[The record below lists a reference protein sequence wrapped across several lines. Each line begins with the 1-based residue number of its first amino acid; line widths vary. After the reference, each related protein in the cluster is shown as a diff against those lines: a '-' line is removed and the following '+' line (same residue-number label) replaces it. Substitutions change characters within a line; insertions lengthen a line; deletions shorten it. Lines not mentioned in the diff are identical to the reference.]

1 MKKNIVTTVIV
12 AGVLFGFS
20 QIGMPCY
27 ADSMPY
33 EPIFEAAQIS
43 ESITSTSTVE
53 PVRPASNVA
62 QATNSSEEK
71 APLVPPVENENLQ
84 SALMQLDGAQVE
96 IRNQLLQYKSEYTD
110 IDNQYKLIKEQRKL
124 KAKQVRI
131 TERKIRNL
139 DATKEKIRKN
149 MN

>member
-1 MKKNIVTTVIV
+1 MKKNIVKTTLL
-12 AGVLFGFS
+12 ASLVLGMS
-20 QIGMPCY
+20 QIGMPSF

-33 EPIFEAAQIS
+33 EPIFESAPIT
-43 ESITSTSTVE
+43 ESASTTNIIKQVSSVT
-53 PVRPASNVA
+53 PVSSA
-62 QATNSSEEK
+62 SEEK

-96 IRNQLLQYKSEYTD
+96 IRNQLLQYKGEYTE
-110 IDNQYKLIKEQRKL
+110 IDNQYKLIKEQRRL